1 MSLPPDGVIYSI
13 DPFVAATVPAV
24 GRATAARGGQLM
36 WHRFS
41 GIRDG
46 SVTWDHR
53 KTVGTGWGGLKQVF
67 DGRGG
72 IVYYVEPEVDA
83 TLSLNKASNTPAS
96 GGRLMW
102 ARHLGHEDG
111 TFRWV
116 GPRPV
121 GVGWSRFKH
130 VFSSGDGIIYAVE
143 GNGQNSSVDRPPSA
157 VTPSG
162 KLLWQR
168 HAGHD
173 DGTFKW
179 EERREI
185 ASGWGGYKHVFAGSD
200 GVIYVVKA
208 NGDLV
213 WHRHADQRRGA
224 ATLSPP
230 KKVGTGWGIYE
241 HVFYAGNGYIYG
253 VEALQL
259 SSTTTTGPGTGVS
272 GGRLIRWRHVGM
284 SDGSF
289 EWEGPIVMDTFWSG
303 SEFVFADGTD
313 RAVNG
318 HSLAQPH
325 RFCEFKDPPGS
336 PTLGPRSYGISGQ
349 TNIPRRMPLTWS
361 IDANASVSNIPVG
374 SPPLASTSTPAPA
387 TLWSI
392 INRAFAI
399 WSTPNPLSPS
409 TGLALSFQYVNSDGD
424 IVFDAKDLGGAT
436 ATGGLTLGETEP
448 RGNVIHFSNNP
459 AVVFAPQVPPGGPP
473 LAPNVSSLLSV
484 ATHEI
489 GHALGLL
496 HNTNSASMMTP
507 LSSNAETLGADD
519 IQSMRALYGWAP
531 QRAVEGIGTDSS
543 PVVCACGPW
552 LVMAWKGIDPDDS
565 IWTCRSTDGLTWT
578 PQRVVP
584 GTGTT
589 DGPALAWDGNTL
601 WLALRGIAD
610 DDAVYWATSSDLGDH
625 WSGIAPVPGA
635 GSANGPAMTIW
646 KGSPLLVWRGVPGD
660 TGLYFNFWQNGWTP
674 GTHRIGGTGST
685 DRPSACVDFNGL
697 PRIVWRGIEGD
708 DALYTT
714 VFTGTVQLPFWQP
727 QEILQWIV
735 VGNGG
740 DGTTEIGVPGSL
752 RGPSVTTLVR
762 SASDREVLLLWRGV
776 EDDQGIYFTMGAP
789 GQAGAA
795 PVDWSTQAQIPGVG
809 TSDRPSITVFKGRI
823 FIAWKGVED
832 DHTIWTA
839 FN

>member
-1 MSLPPDGVIYSI
+1 MRSKAAAKTAASTVHRAPSLRAANCCGSGTPATTTAPSNGRNGAKSLP
-13 DPFVAATVPAV
+13 
-24 GRATAARGGQLM
+24 GG
-36 WHRFS
+36 
-41 GIRDG
+41 
-46 SVTWDHR
+46 
-53 KTVGTGWGGLKQVF
+53 
-67 DGRGG
+67 
-72 IVYYVEPEVDA
+72 
-83 TLSLNKASNTPAS
+83 
-96 GGRLMW
+96 
-102 ARHLGHEDG
+102 
-111 TFRWV
+111 
-116 GPRPV
+116 
-121 GVGWSRFKH
+121 
-130 VFSSGDGIIYAVE
+130 
-143 GNGQNSSVDRPPSA
+143 
-157 VTPSG
+157 
-162 KLLWQR
+162 
-168 HAGHD
+168 
-173 DGTFKW
+173 
-179 EERREI
+179 ER
-185 ASGWGGYKHVFAGSD
+185 YKHVFAGSD

-374 SPPLASTSTPAPA
+374 SPPLASPSTPAPA

-448 RGNVIHFSNNP
+448 RGNVIHFNNNP
-459 AVVFAPQVPPGGPP
+459 AVVFAPQVPSGGPP

-507 LSSNAETLGADD
+507 LTPTLKR
-519 IQSMRALYGWAP
+519 S
-531 QRAVEGIGTDSS
+531 
-543 PVVCACGPW
+543 GP
-552 LVMAWKGIDPDDS
+552 
-565 IWTCRSTDGLTWT
+565 T
-578 PQRVVP
+578 
-584 GTGTT
+584 
-589 DGPALAWDGNTL
+589 
-601 WLALRGIAD
+601 
-610 DDAVYWATSSDLGDH
+610 TSSRCERSMAGRRNERSKESARIHRLSSARAGLGWSWRGRESIPTIHLDL
-625 WSGIAPVPGA
+625 PVDRRPHLDPPARRPRYRHHGWPGA
-635 GSANGPAMTIW
+635 GLGWRHAVVGPA
-646 KGSPLLVWRGVPGD
+646 GHRGRRRGVLGHE
-660 TGLYFNFWQNGWTP
+660 Q
-674 GTHRIGGTGST
+674 
-685 DRPSACVDFNGL
+685 
-697 PRIVWRGIEGD
+697 
-708 DALYTT
+708 
-714 VFTGTVQLPFWQP
+714 
-727 QEILQWIV
+727 
-735 VGNGG
+735 
-740 DGTTEIGVPGSL
+740 
-752 RGPSVTTLVR
+752 
-762 SASDREVLLLWRGV
+762 
-776 EDDQGIYFTMGAP
+776 
-789 GQAGAA
+789 
-795 PVDWSTQAQIPGVG
+795 
-809 TSDRPSITVFKGRI
+809 
-823 FIAWKGVED
+823 
-832 DHTIWTA
+832 
-839 FN
+839 